1 MICPLQLAFYS
12 VHFTCKYVYNN
23 IVVYSYNIG
32 LFTIIILYSLVLLL
46 WFTCLQ
52 AASERCK
59 LSVPLST
66 LGPSVVI
73 FHETQHTDILG
84 QGSSSPAQQPRHS
97 SAASTQPDL
106 LPYQASSPA
115 ASLSVSQVEDG
126 FEMYSSATSDVF
138 EASLQPTVEEEEE
151 EDRGGSTSTGHTHPT
166 TTEPAVMS
174 AEELLRIRWMTII
187 VCSYNMYMYVYTYI
201 AAYFLEP
208 VFSSVQQW
216 LGTTVLRLGLRQLP
230 VDKICAV
237 INYVQCIYNGS
248 D

>member
-1 MICPLQLAFYS
+1 M
-12 VHFTCKYVYNN
+12 VHH
-23 IVVYSYNIG
+23 
-32 LFTIIILYSLVLLL
+32 
-46 WFTCLQ
+46 LQ
-52 AASERCK
+52 AVSERCK

-106 LPYQASSPA
+106 LPYQTSSTP

-138 EASLQPTVEEEEE
+138 EASLQPRVEEEEE
-151 EDRGGSTSTGHTHPT
+151 DSGGSTNTGHTHPT

-187 VCSYNMYMYVYTYI
+187 VCSYNMYMYVYT
-201 AAYFLEP
+201 
-208 VFSSVQQW
+208 
-216 LGTTVLRLGLRQLP
+216 
-230 VDKICAV
+230 
-237 INYVQCIYNGS
+237 
-248 D
+248 